1 MSVTGPVLRVAALHY
16 VYGEAGSFGEFAA
29 KMRALSETALD
40 AGAGALLFPEYG
52 SMELVLAAETA
63 WRHPSEQFSSLQRF
77 LPDFHGVFREISE
90 KGRALVV
97 APTIPVATADGFV
110 NRAHVYFGGE
120 GPFHQDKLVLTNFE
134 RASGVLVPGRGQTV
148 FDTPS
153 GPLGV
158 LVCYD
163 VEFPLPARNLAEA
176 GALAALV
183 PSNTDTVTGV
193 NRVRVGAAARALE
206 NQLFTV
212 VATTGGAA
220 PWCSMSD
227 ANVGGPSIFCPPD
240 CGMPETGVV
249 ARLEDADESAWLL
262 AELDMG
268 LLSGLESVAEVSIPA
283 HWGEQPAGSARV
295 VRLR

>member
-1 MSVTGPVLRVAALHY
+1 MSVASLHY
-16 VYGEAGSFGEFAA
+16 VYGEAGTFAEFAA
-29 KMRALSETALD
+29 KMKALAASALEG
-40 AGAGALLFPEYG
+40 GAGVLLYPEYG
-52 SMELVLAAETA
+52 SAELILAANMA
-63 WRHPSEQFSSLQRF
+63 WKHASEQFAAIQRF
-77 LPDFHGVFREISE
+77 LPDFHDLFRSISRAS
-90 KGRALVV
+90 GALVV
-97 APTIPVATADGFV
+97 APTFPTATVNGFV
-110 NRAHVYFGGE
+110 NRAHVYWNGE
-120 GPFHQDKLVLTNFE
+120 GPYHQDKLVLTNFE
-134 RASGVLVPGRGQTV
+134 RASGVLVPGRGQTI
-148 FDTPS
+148 FDTPC

-158 LVCYD
+158 VVCYD
-163 VEFPLPARNLAEA
+163 VEFPLPARNLAQA

-212 VATTGGAA
+212 VSTTGGAA
-220 PWCSMSD
+220 PWCAMAD

-240 CGMPETGVV
+240 CGMPENGVV
-249 ARLEDADESAWLL
+249 ARLEDAPESRWLL

-283 HWGEQPAGSARV
+283 HWREQPTAPARV